1 MKIYLRN
8 LKDSDIDTLLK
19 TENDKNL
26 WNYSIQDK
34 PFLKST
40 LKNYIKNASIQN
52 IFEAKQKR
60 FVISSSKNNILGFI
74 DLFGYESSKNKAYV
88 GIVVLDQYRK
98 MGIGHDSIQLLEL
111 YCVNDVGINK
121 LCALIESNNIKS
133 IKLFEKSGFV
143 RKHND
148 LYEKN
153 IE

>member
-1 MKIYLRN
+1 MKIFLRN
-8 LKDSDIDTLLK
+8 LKDSDIDILLK

-34 PFLKST
+34 PFSKST
-40 LKNYIKNASIQN
+40 LKNYIKNASIQS

-60 FVISSSKNNILGFI
+60 FVISSSKINILGFI
-74 DLFGYESSKNKAYV
+74 DLFDYESTKNKAFV

-98 MGIGHDSIQLLEL
+98 KGIGHDSIQLLEL
-111 YCVNDVGINK
+111 YCINDIGIIK
-121 LCALIESNNIKS
+121 LCASIDSNNIKS